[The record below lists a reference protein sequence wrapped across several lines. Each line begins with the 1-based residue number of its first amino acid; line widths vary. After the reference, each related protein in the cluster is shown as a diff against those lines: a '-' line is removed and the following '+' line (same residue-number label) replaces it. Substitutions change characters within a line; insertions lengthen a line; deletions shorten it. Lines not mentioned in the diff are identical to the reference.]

1 MSGRFREIADWFESL
16 SPESLAT
23 IDSVYDS
30 QSLFRDPFNDVVGID
45 KIKAIYQHMFDALQ
59 TPRFKVTRIVEQ
71 GAESFMVWDF
81 TFGLIGN
88 HYRISGCTHFVLD
101 PDTQRVTVHRDYWD
115 AAQELY
121 EKLPLLGWLLR
132 RLRNKL
138 SLFPQG

>member
-1 MSGRFREIADWFESL
+1 MTGRFREIADWFESL

-23 IDSVYDS
+23 IDSVYDCRS
-30 QSLFRDPFNDVVGID
+30 SFRDPFNDVVGID

-71 GAESFMVWDF
+71 GAESFMLWDF
-81 TFGLIGN
+81 TFGLRGK
-88 HYRISGCTHFVLD
+88 HYCITGCTHFVLD
-101 PDTQRVTVHRDYWD
+101 PDTKRVTVHRDYWD